1 MSLLV
6 ESEKTLKEKHDELE
20 KKLQEKDKE
29 LEGRIISP
37 SAESGEQ
44 SLVQAMSQV
53 NFKELEIV
61 GLRNKKKNLENL
73 ALKREQ
79 ERKAW
84 EAKCEELSGKNGK
97 LLKQVT

>member
-6 ESEKTLKEKHDELE
+6 ESEKALKDKHDEME
-20 KKLQEKDKE
+20 KKLQEKEKE
-29 LEGRIISP
+29 LEVGIISA
-37 SAESGEQ
+37 SAELGEQ
-44 SLVQAMSQV
+44 SIVQTMSQV
-53 NFKELEIV
+53 SIKELEII

-97 LLKQVT
+97 LLK